1 MKVIKVYQK
10 YHDAIVSLY
19 LDELKHG
26 MIMNMWVINHLTE
39 RLSCA
44 RYHLI
49 VIKRDLKDDT
59 TLWHSKFKL
68 LSFCPF
74 IIQLVISNQEYF
86 WKVLFLFILSP
97 GLFVVDLSG
106 TWLSKRASF
115 LPQIQR
121 LKESSNMWGISFT
134 FKSIHRVEKNMDF
147 CIE

>member
-26 MIMNMWVINHLTE
+26 MIMNMCVINHLTV

-86 WKVLFLFILSP
+86 WKVLFLFI
-97 GLFVVDLSG
+97 FMTIFKSG
-106 TWLSKRASF
+106 IICCGFKWNL
-115 LPQIQR
+115 
-121 LKESSNMWGISFT
+121 T
-134 FKSIHRVEKNMDF
+134 FKKSQFFTADPTFEGEFKHVGNQFYIQINSSS
-147 CIE
+147 